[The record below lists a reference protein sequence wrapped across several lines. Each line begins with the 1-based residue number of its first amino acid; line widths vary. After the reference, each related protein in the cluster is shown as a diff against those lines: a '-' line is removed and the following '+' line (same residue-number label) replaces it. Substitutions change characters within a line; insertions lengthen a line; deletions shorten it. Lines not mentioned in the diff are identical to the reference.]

1 MIIPSETEFYS
12 PTEGALPTV
21 VCDTGLSILFAN
33 RSAYSSPAM
42 LRWLES
48 GRPELG
54 AAEDGMLAHFRLA
67 NGAIYAFPYRF
78 DDLRYTLLVDRMSW
92 EGACVYVIALARGG
106 EGSVAQL
113 ATELDGRRML
123 TACLTPRMGREYMP
137 LMNGGE
143 MIYDLFSELCTMLP
157 QAKDRI
163 RTVGSANVVAG
174 RFGGE
179 ALISCVTSLAAA
191 FLSVGSKAVEVSVV
205 PRKGGFAVTF
215 LGECEGSPNLQNG
228 FISLASC
235 FPRALPQIMLCSRL
249 AADCGFDMEL
259 CAEEGSKISVTLGVS
274 VYDAGELGFKA
285 FSSDGRLR
293 DCLRAAAELLF

>member
-1 MIIPSETEFYS
+1 MILSSETEFYR
-12 PTEGALPTV
+12 PTEGSLPTV

-54 AAEDGMLAHFRLA
+54 DAEDGMLAHFRSA
-67 NGAIYAFPYRF
+67 NSAIYAFPYRF
-78 DDLRYTLLVDRMSW
+78 DSLRYTLLADRMSW
-92 EGACVYVIALARGG
+92 DGACVYVIALARSGDIDG
-106 EGSVAQL
+106 AHL

-123 TACLTPRMGREYMP
+123 TACFTPRVGREYMP

-143 MIYDLFSELCTMLP
+143 MMDHLFAELCVMLP

-163 RTVGSANVVAG
+163 RFCGCQSVDVGYI
-174 RFGGE
+174 GGE
-179 ALISCVTSLAAA
+179 ALISCVASLAAA
-191 FLSVGSKAVEVSVV
+191 FLSVGSKTVEVSVV
-205 PRKGGFAVTF
+205 PRKGGFAVIF
-215 LGECEGSPNLQNG
+215 LGECDGSLSAQNS

-235 FPRALPQIMLCSRL
+235 FPRALPQTMLCSRL
-249 AADCGFDMEL
+249 ACDGGFDVEL
-259 CAEEGSKISVTLGVS
+259 CAEEGNRLSVTLGVS
-274 VYDAGELGFKA
+274 VCDAGELGFKA
-285 FSSDGRLR
+285 FSLDGRLR